1 MQEISFP
8 TLSFSRSW
16 PLLSFLVHYFGKYF
30 FLYTTSSLKGLNK
43 LNKSDDS
50 CEVDEKKGRVLTSWL
65 HIQMLPRLLR
75 FTKISFFFQEHH
87 GNHSSFRFFD
97 SKEYSTKF
105 FPNLRDMI
113 ILGVFQC
120 LLDNVLLRMFFIDSI
135 LDIFVRMRVWNE
147 YIS

>member
-1 MQEISFP
+1 MI
-8 TLSFSRSW
+8 
-16 PLLSFLVHYFGKYF
+16 LV
-30 FLYTTSSLKGLNK
+30 
-43 LNKSDDS
+43 KST
-50 CEVDEKKGRVLTSWL
+50 KKGRAALTSWL

-97 SKEYSTKF
+97 SKQYSMKF

-147 YIS
+147 YISCTQALAEAFSSPNVTEKKKFKIISKIVYFQKMTTPSSYSSPGS